1 MPDGM
6 KDAFDEL
13 RPLLFSIAYRMT
25 GARADAEDAIQET
38 YMRWQAADRAPI
50 QSPKAFLTTVIS
62 RVCLDLLK
70 SSHRK
75 REVYVGSWLPEPM
88 VGPATE
94 PVELMESL
102 SLAFLHL
109 LESLTPSERVAFLM
123 HDVFDASYGEVAEV
137 LETSG
142 ANARQLAS
150 RAREHLRGRRP
161 KARVKREKHQE
172 LLWAFVRACAEGDA
186 SALFGLLKQDAV
198 LYSDGG
204 GKVQAAINPI
214 YGADRIVRFIL
225 GLHKKGI
232 GELRGFA
239 VEVNGAPGAAVTRD
253 GAPYLIH
260 AVEVEG
266 DRIRTVYYVM
276 NPEKIPADAFRTD
289 HTGAG

>member
-1 MPDGM
+1 MTEG
-6 KDAFDEL
+6 FDEL

-25 GARADAEDAIQET
+25 GTRADAEDAIQET
-38 YMRWQAADRAPI
+38 YMRWQAADRDSI

-62 RVCLDLLK
+62 RVCLDVLK

-75 REVYVGSWLPEPM
+75 REVYVGSWLPEPV
-88 VGPATE
+88 VGPTTE

-102 SLAFLHL
+102 SFAFLHL

-123 HDVFDASYGEVAEV
+123 HDVFDASYGEVADV
-137 LETSG
+137 LETSA

-150 RAREHLRGRRP
+150 RAREHLRARRP
-161 KARVKREKHQE
+161 KAKVKREKHQQ
-172 LLWAFVRACAEGDA
+172 LLWAFVKACAEGEA

-225 GLHKKGI
+225 GLNKKGV

-253 GAPYLIH
+253 GAPYMIH
-260 AVEVEG
+260 AVEVED

-276 NPEKIPADAFRTD
+276 NPEKIPSESFWTAHAS
-289 HTGAG
+289 AE